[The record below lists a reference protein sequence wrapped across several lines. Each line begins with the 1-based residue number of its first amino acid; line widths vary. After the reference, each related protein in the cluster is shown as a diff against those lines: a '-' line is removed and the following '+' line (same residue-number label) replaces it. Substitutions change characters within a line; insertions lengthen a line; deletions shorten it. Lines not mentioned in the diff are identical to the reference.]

1 MKAALWL
8 LLLMV
13 AFVGVASANP
23 NAIMAVKVEPRS
35 IHLTFLEKT
44 KPEMRVFTLTNPDRL
59 VIDLKRTAWQ
69 AKDPS
74 LPQGSVIKGF
84 RRAKNSPDTYRLVFD
99 LVGSASVEAGYRPP
113 ILSIAF
119 SKIRPA
125 APTKIAEKNT
135 NLAQPFP
142 PRPAKVTKKDTSL
155 QQDQGFEKELK
166 KHMATPRAPVV
177 LSPSRIDDQT
187 GDGDAAS
194 PKTDRTA
201 PVSASVPPDPPKKS
215 THPDPDDPIVI
226 VLDPGHGGKD
236 PGAVGQRGTQEKTLV
251 LKAAQELA
259 AAFRA
264 LPGYKVVMTRN
275 GDHYI
280 SLRGRIEVARSA
292 KADLFISLHADS
304 AVNREATGMSVYT
317 LSERASDREAA
328 KLANKENQSD
338 IIAGVDLSGESQD
351 VSNILIDLVQR
362 GTMNASADYATR
374 LVTELSSSINLKYE
388 SHRFAGFVVLKAP
401 DVPSVLIEM
410 GYLSNPKEEW
420 LLLQKS
426 HREKLIQGIVA
437 ATQSYFR
444 DHPKNSQHVSWQ
456 P

>member
-1 MKAALWL
+1 
-8 LLLMV
+8 
-13 AFVGVASANP
+13 
-23 NAIMAVKVEPRS
+23 
-35 IHLTFLEKT
+35 
-44 KPEMRVFTLTNPDRL
+44 
-59 VIDLKRTAWQ
+59 
-69 AKDPS
+69 
-74 LPQGSVIKGF
+74 
-84 RRAKNSPDTYRLVFD
+84 
-99 LVGSASVEAGYRPP
+99 
-113 ILSIAF
+113 
-119 SKIRPA
+119 
-125 APTKIAEKNT
+125 
-135 NLAQPFP
+135 
-142 PRPAKVTKKDTSL
+142 
-155 QQDQGFEKELK
+155 
-166 KHMATPRAPVV
+166 
-177 LSPSRIDDQT
+177 
-187 GDGDAAS
+187 
-194 PKTDRTA
+194 
-201 PVSASVPPDPPKKS
+201 
-215 THPDPDDPIVI
+215 
-226 VLDPGHGGKD
+226 
-236 PGAVGQRGTQEKTLV
+236 
-251 LKAAQELA
+251 LA

-275 GDHYI
+275 GDQYI
-280 SLRGRIEVARSA
+280 SLRGRIDVARSA

-304 AVNREATGMSVYT
+304 AMNTEATGMSVYT

-374 LVTELSSSINLKYE
+374 LVTELSSSIKLKYE

-426 HREKLIQGIVA
+426 HREKLVRGIVA
-437 ATQSYFR
+437 ATQSYFN

>member
-8 LLLMV
+8 FFLIL
-13 AFVGVASANP
+13 AVGCGAKADP
-23 NAIMAVKVEPRS
+23 NALMALNVGPKS
-35 IHLTFLEKT
+35 IQMTFLEKT
-44 KPEMRVFTLTNPDRL
+44 KPEMRVFTLTHPDRL
-59 VIDLKRTAWQ
+59 VIDLKRTAWNAQ
-69 AKDPS
+69 NPS
-74 LPQGSVIKGF
+74 LPRGGVVKAF

-99 LVGSASVEAGYRPP
+99 LVGSASVEASYRPP
-113 ILSIAF
+113 ILSISF

-125 APTKIAEKNT
+125 SPLMADKKLSLPQKS
-135 NLAQPFP
+135 P
-142 PRPAKVTKKDTSL
+142 PRPLMMVRKDKPLPDRTNT
-155 QQDQGFEKELK
+155 EKSIKTLSENAL
-166 KHMATPRAPVV
+166 PPVV
-177 LSPSRIDDQT
+177 LSAPKD
-187 GDGDAAS
+187 S
-194 PKTDRTA
+194 PEAQNTPKQEALSSAPESLKTQKNKT
-201 PVSASVPPDPPKKS
+201 SASVS
-215 THPDPDDPIVI
+215 NEPIVI

-236 PGAVGQRGTQEKTLV
+236 PGATGKRGTQEKNLV

-275 GDHYI
+275 GDSYV
-280 SLRGRIEVARSA
+280 SLRGRIDVARSA

-304 AVNREATGMSVYT
+304 AINTEATGMSVYT

-374 LVTELSSSINLKYE
+374 LVTELSSSIKLKYE

-426 HREKLIQGIVA
+426 HREKLVQGIVA
-437 ATQSYFR
+437 ATQSYFE
-444 DHPKNSQHVSWQ
+444 DHPKTSQHVSWQ

>member
-8 LLLMV
+8 FFLIL
-13 AFVGVASANP
+13 AFGGGAKADP
-23 NAIMAVKVEPRS
+23 NALMAVTVGPKS
-35 IHLTFLEKT
+35 IQMTFLEKT
-44 KPEMRVFTLTNPDRL
+44 KPEMRVFTLTHPDRL
-59 VIDLKRTAWQ
+59 VIDLKRTTWNANN
-69 AKDPS
+69 PS
-74 LPQGSVIKGF
+74 LPKGGVVKAF
-84 RRAKNSPDTYRLVFD
+84 RRAKNSPNTYRLVFD
-99 LVGSASVEAGYRPP
+99 LAGSASVEAGYRPP

-125 APTKIAEKNT
+125 NPVVAEKKPV
-135 NLAQPFP
+135 LSQESP
-142 PRPAKVTKKDTSL
+142 PRPLMMTRQDSPLQDTPDHEKPLEASL
-155 QQDQGFEKELK
+155 KTPS
-166 KHMATPRAPVV
+166 ATALPPVV
-177 LSPSRIDDQT
+177 LSSPQSAEASQETVKQEKQT
-187 GDGDAAS
+187 AALDALETEKNAS
-194 PKTDRTA
+194 FS
-201 PVSASVPPDPPKKS
+201 PVSKE
-215 THPDPDDPIVI
+215 PIVI

-236 PGAVGQRGTQEKTLV
+236 PGASGKRGTQEKNLV

-275 GDHYI
+275 GDQYI
-280 SLRGRIEVARSA
+280 SLRGRIDVARSA

-304 AVNREATGMSVYT
+304 AMNAEATGMSVYT

-338 IIAGVDLSGESQD
+338 IIAGVDLSGESED

-374 LVTELSSSINLKYE
+374 LVTELSSSIKLKYE

-426 HREKLIQGIVA
+426 HREKLVRGIVA
-437 ATQSYFR
+437 ATQSYFN
-444 DHPKNSQHVSWQ
+444 DHPKTSQHVSWQ

>member
-8 LLLMV
+8 LFLML
-13 AFVGVASANP
+13 AFGGVANANP
-23 NAIMAVKVEPRS
+23 NALMAVKVGPKS
-35 IHLTFLEKT
+35 IQMTFLEQT
-44 KPEMRVFTLTNPDRL
+44 KPDMRVFTLTNPDRL
-59 VIDLKRTAWQ
+59 VIDFKRTAWQ

-74 LPQGSVIKGF
+74 LPRGSVIKGF
-84 RRAKNSPDTYRLVFD
+84 RRAKNSADTYRLVFD

-113 ILSIAF
+113 ILSISF

-125 APTKIAEKNT
+125 VIPKIAEKQSKPT
-135 NLAQPFP
+135 PTQDSP
-142 PRPAKVTKKDTSL
+142 PRPQMIGKRDVPPQQPSNPEQPSKTSAETPLAPVIFSSLQTKDTIQEPL
-155 QQDQGFEKELK
+155 
-166 KHMATPRAPVV
+166 
-177 LSPSRIDDQT
+177 
-187 GDGDAAS
+187 
-194 PKTDRTA
+194 KTDKTDPALAGVA
-201 PVSASVPPDPPKKS
+201 PEKPKKS
-215 THPDPDDPIVI
+215 ISPASDDPIVI

-236 PGAVGQRGTQEKTLV
+236 PGATGKRGTQEKNLV

-275 GDHYI
+275 GDDYI
-280 SLRGRIEVARSA
+280 SLRGRIEVARA
-292 KADLFISLHADS
+292 ANADLFISLHADS
-304 AVNREATGMSVYT
+304 AINSEATGMSVYT

-338 IIAGVDLSGESQD
+338 IIAGVDLSEESQD

-374 LVTELSSSINLKYE
+374 LVTELSSTIKLKYE

-426 HREKLIQGIVA
+426 YREKLIQGIVA
-437 ATQSYFR
+437 ATQSYFS

>member
-1 MKAALWL
+1 
-8 LLLMV
+8 
-13 AFVGVASANP
+13 
-23 NAIMAVKVEPRS
+23 MADK
-35 IHLTFLEKT
+35 
-44 KPEMRVFTLTNPDRL
+44 KPT
-59 VIDLKRTAWQ
+59 
-69 AKDPS
+69 
-74 LPQGSVIKGF
+74 LPQK
-84 RRAKNSPDTYRLVFD
+84 SPPQPLM
-99 LVGSASVEAGYRPP
+99 
-113 ILSIAF
+113 IA
-119 SKIRPA
+119 
-125 APTKIAEKNT
+125 
-135 NLAQPFP
+135 
-142 PRPAKVTKKDTSL
+142 KKDTPLQDTQSAETSL
-155 QQDQGFEKELK
+155 KTDTK
-166 KHMATPRAPVV
+166 TPLAPVV
-177 LSPSRIDDQT
+177 LSAPKD
-187 GDGDAAS
+187 S
-194 PKTDRTA
+194 PEARNTPKQEALSSSPEPLKTQKNKT
-201 PVSASVPPDPPKKS
+201 SASVS
-215 THPDPDDPIVI
+215 NEPIVI

-236 PGAVGQRGTQEKTLV
+236 PGATGKRGTQEKNLV

-275 GDHYI
+275 GDSYV
-280 SLRGRIEVARSA
+280 SLRGRIDVARSA

-304 AVNREATGMSVYT
+304 AINTEATGMSVYT

-374 LVTELSSSINLKYE
+374 LVTELSSSIKLKYE

-426 HREKLIQGIVA
+426 HREKLVQGIVA
-437 ATQSYFR
+437 ATQSYFE
-444 DHPKNSQHVSWQ
+444 DHPKTSQHVSWQ

>member
-8 LLLMV
+8 LFLIL
-13 AFVGVASANP
+13 AFGGGAKADP
-23 NAIMAVKVEPRS
+23 NALMALNVGPKS
-35 IHLTFLEKT
+35 IQMTFLEKT
-44 KPEMRVFTLTNPDRL
+44 KPEMRVFTLTHPDRL
-59 VIDLKRTAWQ
+59 VIDLKKTAWNAQ
-69 AKDPS
+69 NPS
-74 LPQGSVIKGF
+74 LPKEGVVKAF

-99 LVGSASVEAGYRPP
+99 LVGSAAIEAGYRPP
-113 ILSIAF
+113 ILSISF

-125 APTKIAEKNT
+125 SPVMADKKTSLPQKS
-135 NLAQPFP
+135 P
-142 PRPAKVTKKDTSL
+142 PRPLMMARKDTPLQDTPSAETSL
-155 QQDQGFEKELK
+155 KTDTK
-166 KHMATPRAPVV
+166 TPLAPVV
-177 LSPSRIDDQT
+177 LSTSQT
-187 GDGDAAS
+187 KNPAGDRAS
-194 PKTDRTA
+194 EAQKTDKT
-201 PVSASVPPDPPKKS
+201 DPPLAAVQSENARKNTPPS
-215 THPDPDDPIVI
+215 SQDPIVI

-236 PGAVGQRGTQEKTLV
+236 PGAKGKRGTQEKDLV

-264 LPGYKVVMTRN
+264 LPGYKVVLTRN
-275 GDHYI
+275 GDSYI
-280 SLRGRIEVARSA
+280 SLRGRIDVARSA

-304 AVNREATGMSVYT
+304 AINAEATGMSVYT

-338 IIAGVDLSGESQD
+338 IIAGVDLSGESED

-374 LVTELSSSINLKYE
+374 LVTELSSSIKLKYE

-426 HREKLIQGIVA
+426 HREKLVQGIVA
-437 ATQSYFR
+437 ATQSYFN
-444 DHPKNSQHVSWQ
+444 DHPKTSQHVSWQ

>member
-8 LLLMV
+8 LFLIL
-13 AFVGVASANP
+13 AFGGGATADP
-23 NAIMAVKVEPRS
+23 NALMALNVGPKS
-35 IHLTFLEKT
+35 IQMTFLEKT
-44 KPEMRVFTLTNPDRL
+44 KPEMRVFTLTHPDRL
-59 VIDLKRTAWQ
+59 VIDLKKTAWNAQ
-69 AKDPS
+69 NPS
-74 LPQGSVIKGF
+74 LPKEGVVKAF
-84 RRAKNSPDTYRLVFD
+84 RRAKNSPNTYRLVFD

-113 ILSIAF
+113 VLSISF

-125 APTKIAEKNT
+125 SPVMADKKTSVPQES
-135 NLAQPFP
+135 Q
-142 PRPAKVTKKDTSL
+142 PRPLMMVKKDTPLQDTPNAETSL
-155 QQDQGFEKELK
+155 TADTK
-166 KHMATPRAPVV
+166 TPLAPVV
-177 LSPSRIDDQT
+177 LS
-187 GDGDAAS
+187 A
-194 PKTDRTA
+194 PKDSQETQNTPKQEA
-201 PVSASVPPDPPKKS
+201 LSSTPEPLKTEKNKTSASVS
-215 THPDPDDPIVI
+215 NEPIVI

-236 PGAVGQRGTQEKTLV
+236 PGATGKRGTQEKDLV

-264 LPGYKVVMTRN
+264 LPGYKVVLTRN
-275 GDHYI
+275 GDSYV
-280 SLRGRIEVARSA
+280 SLRGRIDVARSA

-304 AVNREATGMSVYT
+304 AINAEATGMSVYT

-338 IIAGVDLSGESQD
+338 IIAGVDLSGESED

-374 LVTELSSSINLKYE
+374 LVTELSSSIKLKYE

-426 HREKLIQGIVA
+426 HREKLVRGIVA
-437 ATQSYFR
+437 ATQSYFN
-444 DHPKNSQHVSWQ
+444 DHPKTSQHVSWQ

>member
-1 MKAALWL
+1 MMTRQDSPLQDTPDHEKSLRTSLKTPSATTLPPVMLSSPQSSEAIQETVKQEKQTAALDSL
-8 LLLMV
+8 
-13 AFVGVASANP
+13 
-23 NAIMAVKVEPRS
+23 EP
-35 IHLTFLEKT
+35 
-44 KPEMRVFTLTNPDRL
+44 
-59 VIDLKRTAWQ
+59 
-69 AKDPS
+69 
-74 LPQGSVIKGF
+74 
-84 RRAKNSPDTYRLVFD
+84 
-99 LVGSASVEAGYRPP
+99 
-113 ILSIAF
+113 
-119 SKIRPA
+119 
-125 APTKIAEKNT
+125 EKNT
-135 NLAQPFP
+135 PF
-142 PRPAKVTKKDTSL
+142 S
-155 QQDQGFEKELK
+155 
-166 KHMATPRAPVV
+166 
-177 LSPSRIDDQT
+177 
-187 GDGDAAS
+187 
-194 PKTDRTA
+194 
-201 PVSASVPPDPPKKS
+201 PVSKE
-215 THPDPDDPIVI
+215 PIVI

-236 PGAVGQRGTQEKTLV
+236 PGATGKRGTQEKNLV

-275 GDHYI
+275 GDQYV
-280 SLRGRIEVARSA
+280 SLRGRIDVARSA

-304 AVNREATGMSVYT
+304 AINTEATGMSVYT

-374 LVTELSSSINLKYE
+374 LVTELSSSVKLKYE

-426 HREKLIQGIVA
+426 HREKLVKGIVA

-444 DHPKNSQHVSWQ
+444 DHPKNSQNVSWQ

>member
-8 LLLMV
+8 FFLIL
-13 AFVGVASANP
+13 AFGGVAKADP
-23 NAIMAVKVEPRS
+23 NALMALNVGPKS
-35 IHLTFLEKT
+35 IQMTFLEKT
-44 KPEMRVFTLTNPDRL
+44 KPEMRVFTLTHPDRL
-59 VIDLKRTAWQ
+59 VIDLKRTAWNAQ
-69 AKDPS
+69 NPS
-74 LPQGSVIKGF
+74 LPKEGVVKAF
-84 RRAKNSPDTYRLVFD
+84 RRAKNSPNTYRLVFD

-113 ILSIAF
+113 ILSISF
-119 SKIRPA
+119 TKIRPA
-125 APTKIAEKNT
+125 SPVMADKKPTLPQKSPPQPLMIA
-135 NLAQPFP
+135 
-142 PRPAKVTKKDTSL
+142 KKDTPLQDTQSAETSL
-155 QQDQGFEKELK
+155 KTDTK
-166 KHMATPRAPVV
+166 TPLAPVV
-177 LSPSRIDDQT
+177 LSV
-187 GDGDAAS
+187 
-194 PKTDRTA
+194 PKDSQEAQNTPKQEALSSA
-201 PVSASVPPDPPKKS
+201 PESLKTQKNKTSASVS
-215 THPDPDDPIVI
+215 NEPIVI

-236 PGAVGQRGTQEKTLV
+236 PGATGKRGTQEKNLV

-275 GDHYI
+275 GDSYV
-280 SLRGRIEVARSA
+280 SLRGRIDVARSA

-304 AVNREATGMSVYT
+304 AINTEATGMSVYT

-374 LVTELSSSINLKYE
+374 LVTELSSSIKLKYE

-426 HREKLIQGIVA
+426 HREKLVQGIVA
-437 ATQSYFR
+437 ATQSYFE
-444 DHPKNSQHVSWQ
+444 DHPKTSQHVSWQ

>member
-8 LLLMV
+8 LFLML
-13 AFVGVASANP
+13 AFGGIANANP
-23 NAIMAVKVEPRS
+23 NALMAVKVAPKS
-35 IHLTFLEKT
+35 IQMTFLEKT

-59 VIDLKRTAWQ
+59 VIDFKRTAWQ

-74 LPQGSVIKGF
+74 LPRDSVIKGF
-84 RRAKNSPDTYRLVFD
+84 RRAKNSADTYRLVFD
-99 LVGSASVEAGYRPP
+99 LVGNASVEAGYRPP
-113 ILSIAF
+113 ILTISF
-119 SKIRPA
+119 SKIRPTTTHKVVEKKPNLSQDSPPQPQILGKRDNGPQQA
-125 APTKIAEKNT
+125 SIAEKNLKT
-135 NLAQPFP
+135 D
-142 PRPAKVTKKDTSL
+142 TKMTL
-155 QQDQGFEKELK
+155 
-166 KHMATPRAPVV
+166 APVV
-177 LSPSRIDDQT
+177 LSAPQAENKPED
-187 GDGDAAS
+187 
-194 PKTDRTA
+194 PLKTDSAAATPSA
-201 PVSASVPPDPPKKS
+201 IAQLEKTKKTVSLASQ
-215 THPDPDDPIVI
+215 DPIVI

-236 PGAVGQRGTQEKTLV
+236 PGAKGKRGTQEKDLV

-275 GDHYI
+275 GDTYV
-280 SLRGRIEVARSA
+280 SLRGRIDVARSA
-292 KADLFISLHADS
+292 NADLFISLHADS
-304 AVNREATGMSVYT
+304 AINAEATGMSVYT

-338 IIAGVDLSGESQD
+338 IIAGVDLSSESQD

-374 LVTELSSSINLKYE
+374 LVTELSSSIKLKYE

-426 HREKLIQGIVA
+426 HREKLVRGIVA
-437 ATQSYFR
+437 ATQAYFN
-444 DHPKNSQHVSWQ
+444 DHPKTSQHVSWQ

>member
-8 LLLMV
+8 FFLIL
-13 AFVGVASANP
+13 AFGGAAKADP
-23 NAIMAVKVEPRS
+23 NALIAVKVAPKA
-35 IHLTFLEKT
+35 IQMTFLEKT

-59 VIDLKRTAWQ
+59 VIDLKRTAWNAQ
-69 AKDPS
+69 DPS
-74 LPQGSVIKGF
+74 LPKKGVIKAF

-119 SKIRPA
+119 SKIN
-125 APTKIAEKNT
+125 PTSPVMAEKKT
-135 NLAQPFP
+135 SLPQKSPH
-142 PRPAKVTKKDTSL
+142 RPLMMTKKDAPT
-155 QQDQGFEKELK
+155 QNIQGAEKSIK
-166 KHMATPRAPVV
+166 TGTKTPLAPVV
-177 LSPSRIDDQT
+177 LSAPKDSVEAQNTPKQEALSTDSVPPS
-187 GDGDAAS
+187 
-194 PKTDRTA
+194 PEKNKT
-201 PVSASVPPDPPKKS
+201 SASVSKE
-215 THPDPDDPIVI
+215 PIVI

-236 PGAVGQRGTQEKTLV
+236 PGAKGKRGTQEKDLV

-275 GDHYI
+275 GDSYV
-280 SLRGRIEVARSA
+280 SLRGRIDVARSA
-292 KADLFISLHADS
+292 NADLFISLHADS
-304 AVNREATGMSVYT
+304 AINAEATGMSVYT

-374 LVTELSSSINLKYE
+374 LVTELSSSIKLKYE

-426 HREKLIQGIVA
+426 HREKLVRGIVA
-437 ATQSYFR
+437 ATQSYFN
-444 DHPKNSQHVSWQ
+444 DHPKTSQHVSWQ

>member
-8 LLLMV
+8 FFLIL
-13 AFVGVASANP
+13 AFGGGANADP
-23 NAIMAVKVEPRS
+23 NALMALNVGPKS
-35 IHLTFLEKT
+35 IQMTFLEKT
-44 KPEMRVFTLTNPDRL
+44 KPEMRVFTLTHPDRL
-59 VIDLKRTAWQ
+59 VIDLKKTAWNAQ
-69 AKDPS
+69 NPS
-74 LPQGSVIKGF
+74 LPKEGVVKAF
-84 RRAKNSPDTYRLVFD
+84 RRAKNSPNTYRLVFD

-113 ILSIAF
+113 VLSISF

-125 APTKIAEKNT
+125 SPVMADKKTSVPQES
-135 NLAQPFP
+135 Q
-142 PRPAKVTKKDTSL
+142 PRPLMMVKKDTPLQDTPNAETSL
-155 QQDQGFEKELK
+155 TADTK
-166 KHMATPRAPVV
+166 TPLAPVV
-177 LSPSRIDDQT
+177 LS
-187 GDGDAAS
+187 A
-194 PKTDRTA
+194 PKDRQEAQNTPKQEA
-201 PVSASVPPDPPKKS
+201 LSSTPEPLKTEKNKTSTSVSNE
-215 THPDPDDPIVI
+215 PIVI

-236 PGAVGQRGTQEKTLV
+236 PGATGKRGTQEKDLV

-264 LPGYKVVMTRN
+264 LPGYKVVLTRN
-275 GDHYI
+275 GDSYV
-280 SLRGRIEVARSA
+280 SLRGRIDVARSA

-304 AVNREATGMSVYT
+304 AINAEATGMSVYT

-338 IIAGVDLSGESQD
+338 IIAGVDLSGESED

-374 LVTELSSSINLKYE
+374 LVTELSSSIKLKYE

-426 HREKLIQGIVA
+426 HREKLVRGIVA
-437 ATQSYFR
+437 ATQSYFN
-444 DHPKNSQHVSWQ
+444 DHPKTSQHVSWQ

>member
-8 LLLMV
+8 FFLIL
-13 AFVGVASANP
+13 AFGGAAKADP
-23 NAIMAVKVEPRS
+23 NALMAVTVGPQS
-35 IHLTFLEKT
+35 IQMTFLEKT

-59 VIDLKRTAWQ
+59 VIDLKRTAWNAQ
-69 AKDPS
+69 DPS
-74 LPQGSVIKGF
+74 LPKKGVIKAF

-99 LVGSASVEAGYRPP
+99 LVGSASIEAGYRPP

-119 SKIRPA
+119 SKIHPA
-125 APTKIAEKNT
+125 SPVMAEKKT
-135 NLAQPFP
+135 RLPQKSP
-142 PRPAKVTKKDTSL
+142 PRPLIMTKKDAPTQNTHGDENSI
-155 QQDQGFEKELK
+155 KTNTK
-166 KHMATPRAPVV
+166 TPLAPVV
-177 LSPSRIDDQT
+177 LSAGNKDSDEDQNT
-187 GDGDAAS
+187 QKQEVLSTAS
-194 PKTDRTA
+194 GALNPEKNKT
-201 PVSASVPPDPPKKS
+201 SASVSKE
-215 THPDPDDPIVI
+215 PIVI

-236 PGAVGQRGTQEKTLV
+236 PGAKGKRGTQEKDLV

-275 GDHYI
+275 GDSYV
-280 SLRGRIEVARSA
+280 SLRGRIDVARSA
-292 KADLFISLHADS
+292 NADLFISLHADS
-304 AVNREATGMSVYT
+304 AINSEATGMSVYT

-374 LVTELSSSINLKYE
+374 LVTELSSSIKLKYE

-426 HREKLIQGIVA
+426 HREKLVRGIVA
-437 ATQSYFR
+437 ATQSYFN
-444 DHPKNSQHVSWQ
+444 DHPKTSQHVSWQ